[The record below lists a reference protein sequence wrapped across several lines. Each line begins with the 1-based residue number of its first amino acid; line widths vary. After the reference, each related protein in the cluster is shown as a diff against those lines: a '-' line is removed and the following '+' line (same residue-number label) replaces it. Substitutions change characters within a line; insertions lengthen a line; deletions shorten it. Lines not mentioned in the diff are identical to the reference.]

1 MSEPTRLLTTPES
14 ELERALLDAG
24 RSYTA
29 PSSMRSKTLLALGLT
44 AAATTSTSVAAASS
58 TATKATGAKVAIALL
73 VIGAAAIPIWRYL
86 SHPNSAQ
93 LAVPAGNPAP
103 VLQTPP
109 EVVPPEVVPPEV
121 VSPGAVPP
129 EAAPPE
135 TVESAEVPAPHVAPS
150 PGTAR
155 TEPKPASA
163 PPLAA
168 EIAALDAARTSLSR
182 SEPKA
187 ALVALDAYARNF
199 PRGKLRSE
207 AEVLRI
213 GALAKSGQTDAA
225 RKRAETF
232 LRHHPDS
239 VLASRV
245 RSYVGL

>member
-1 MSEPTRLLTTPES
+1 MTEPTRLLSEPES

-29 PSSMRSKTLLALGLT
+29 PASMRTKTLLSLGLT
-44 AAATTSTSVAAASS
+44 AVATSSAPSAVAASSSLTKAALSKVALAVLLIGGAALPIWHYLGPASRTPVTSPPAPSAALVPQNPPTTST
-58 TATKATGAKVAIALL
+58 
-73 VIGAAAIPIWRYL
+73 
-86 SHPNSAQ
+86 Q
-93 LAVPAGNPAP
+93 
-103 VLQTPP
+103 
-109 EVVPPEVVPPEV
+109 
-121 VSPGAVPP
+121 P
-129 EAAPPE
+129 EAAPSAGAPSAPLE
-135 TVESAEVPAPHVAPS
+135 PAELQPSSSAASVGTTRAEVRPAA
-150 PGTAR
+150 T
-155 TEPKPASA
+155 

-168 EIAALDAARTSLSR
+168 ELAALDSARASLSH
-182 SEPKA
+182 SDPNA

-199 PRGKLRSE
+199 PHGRLSME

-213 GALAKSGQTDAA
+213 GALAKSGQSAAA